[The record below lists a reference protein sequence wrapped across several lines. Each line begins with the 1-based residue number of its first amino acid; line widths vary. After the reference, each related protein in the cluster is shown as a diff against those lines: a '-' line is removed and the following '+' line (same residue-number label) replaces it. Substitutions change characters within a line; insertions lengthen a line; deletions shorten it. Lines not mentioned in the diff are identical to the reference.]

1 LSVQLEIGLG
11 HASDVERRLR
21 LRAFLIHARS
31 RRTPAS
37 IGFPE
42 TGHRRV
48 PGLRREEVAEAANV
62 STEWY
67 RLFESGRP
75 ITVSSRLLARL
86 SRVFGLDAFDEAM
99 LFRLALP
106 ELYRAEIVASVEP
119 PRTMS
124 SLTAP
129 LAPFSDIEAARRS
142 LSAERERFLIHA
154 SPLEDPQP
162 DDRATILRPRILNSW
177 KRSQDLL
184 VEPGRSIALSH
195 IGDDVD
201 ERAQQ
206 RLLQAAEPIVEHLA
220 NMLSGIGYATV
231 LTDSTGTILDLRCE
245 VDLRRRLL
253 RIGFESGTDWCE
265 KSAGT
270 NAIGT
275 ALRDDRALQLMS
287 AEHYCEGW
295 QDLTCT
301 AAPIHD
307 PETGTAIGV
316 LDITG
321 DYRLVRPQLVGTIVQ
336 YALEI
341 EERLATLSR
350 PLV

>member
-1 LSVQLEIGLG
+1 MSEQPDGGLG
-11 HASDVERRLR
+11 QAADAERRLR
-21 LRAFLIHARS
+21 LRSFLMHARS

-37 IGFPE
+37 IGFPA

-48 PGLRREEVAEAANV
+48 PGLRREEVAEAADV

-67 RLFESGRP
+67 RVFESGRP
-75 ITVSSRLLARL
+75 ITVSPRLLARL
-86 SRVFGLDAFDEAM
+86 SRVLALDAFDEAM

-119 PRTMS
+119 PRAMF

-129 LAPFSDIEAARRS
+129 LAPFSDVEAARRF
-142 LSAERERFLIHA
+142 LSAERERFLICA
-154 SPLEDPQP
+154 SPAKAPTPED
-162 DDRATILRPRILNSW
+162 RETILRPRILNSW
-177 KRSQDLL
+177 KRSHELL
-184 VEPGRSIALSH
+184 VEPSRSVALSRVD
-195 IGDDVD
+195 DDVD
-201 ERAQQ
+201 ERACE
-206 RLLQAAEPIVEHLA
+206 RLLRAAEPIVEHLA

-231 LTDSTGTILDLRCE
+231 LTDGNGTILDLRCD
-245 VDLRRRLL
+245 VDLRRRLN
-253 RIGFESGTDWCE
+253 RIGFETGTDWRE
-265 KSAGT
+265 AGVGT

-275 ALRDDRALQLMS
+275 ALRDDRPLQLMS

-307 PETGTAIGV
+307 PATGTAIGV

-321 DYRLVRPQLVGTIVQ
+321 DYRLVRPQLLGTIVQ

-341 EERLATLSR
+341 EERLATLS
-350 PLV
+350 